1 MQPKK
6 YVLQLA
12 HSVTFGSAL
21 ALTQLFATDFFI
33 NTDIMYIE
41 NSPIIACQCNHLK
54 IWGQLDKNVLDRTPN
69 IKYGYVFY
77 QLLEAL
83 QYSRYNVIG
92 LQYMHIYLLLA

>member
-54 IWGQLDKNVLDRTPN
+54 I
-69 IKYGYVFY
+69 
-77 QLLEAL
+77 
-83 QYSRYNVIG
+83 
-92 LQYMHIYLLLA
+92 